1 MRATQGQELSFSA
14 CSSSQEFHLLFYIE
28 IAHIELKSSSAIDEI
43 LIFLNDIV
51 ACAVTSTCDREARFF
66 FTYSNIVSLISTDD
80 VHLTLSPLISAMS

>member
-51 ACAVTSTCDREARFF
+51 ACAVTSTCDREARFLLH
-66 FTYSNIVSLISTDD
+66 TP
-80 VHLTLSPLISAMS
+80 TLSVSYLLMTST